1 MQEFDIIKRYTF
13 LINNIL
19 VKCAKA
25 CRFPL
30 PDCGFSV
37 DMPKDKRNGDF
48 STNIALVLAK
58 FLKRSP
64 VSIAEDLLPKLK
76 VLVERGGIDG
86 IQDIVDIK
94 IAGAGFINFYLYN
107 GFLSQVIESIEAAG
121 SKYGESNIGLG
132 KKIMVEYVS
141 ANPTG
146 PMHMGNARGGALGD
160 SLINLLRCCGFSVT
174 GEFYLNDAG
183 NQIEKFTS
191 SLVARYMQSFGEYPF
206 PEDGYQGSDVIQI
219 AEEFKKIFGN
229 KYGSEDSKELRD
241 HLTQFGLNAN
251 ITEIKRV
258 LEKYRIVHDS
268 WFSESVLHKNGEI
281 KNTIKMLEEKGVTY
295 KSDDGAVFIKC
306 SDKDEVL
313 VRSNGIPTYFAADI
327 AYHYNKFVHRGFDLS
342 INIWGADHHG
352 HIARLKE
359 ALSFLGINP
368 DRLVVITMQLVRLV
382 KSGEPVRMS
391 KRTGNSITLADLID
405 EIGVDAARFFFN
417 MRQANSHF
425 DFDLELAVENSS
437 NNPVYYVQYAYARIC
452 SIIRQL
458 KKDGLDHVSVYNA
471 SLLLLNSKEE
481 EAILHKLA
489 VFPSEVENAAKNFEV
504 HGLVRYLIELAN
516 CFHAFYNAH
525 RVIVDDYELK
535 LGRYK
540 LIYSVKVVIE
550 KVLNILKVN
559 APEVM

>member
-1 MQEFDIIKRYTF
+1 MQEFDIVKKYTA
-13 LINNIL
+13 LINSML

-30 PDCGFSV
+30 PECGFSV
-37 DMPKDKRNGDF
+37 DMPKDKKNGDF

-58 FLKRSP
+58 FLKRKP
-64 VSIAEDLLPKLK
+64 MDIAEELLPKLK
-76 VLVERGGIDG
+76 LVAERAADPAHK
-86 IQDIVDIK
+86 DIVDIK
-94 IAGAGFINFYLYN
+94 IAGAGFINFYLYD
-107 GFLSQVIESIEAAG
+107 GFLSQVIEVIEKAG
-121 SKYGESNIGLG
+121 DRYGESEIGRG
-132 KKIMVEYVS
+132 KTIMVEYVS

-174 GEFYLNDAG
+174 GEFYLNDFG
-183 NQIEKFTS
+183 NQIEKFTN
-191 SLVARYMQSFGEYPF
+191 SLVARYMQSFGDYPF
-206 PEDGYQGSDVIQI
+206 PEDGYHGSDVTQI
-219 AEEFKKIFGN
+219 AGEFKKIFGN
-229 KYGSEDSKELRD
+229 KYEAKESKELRE
-241 HLTQFGLNAN
+241 HITEFGLKSNVD
-251 ITEIKRV
+251 EIKRV
-258 LEKYRIVHDS
+258 LNEYRVVHDS
-268 WFSESVLHKNGEI
+268 WFSESTLHNDGEVGRII
-281 KNTIKMLEEKGVTY
+281 KILLEKGAAY
-295 KSDDGAVFIKC
+295 IGDDGAVFIKC

-327 AYHYNKFVHRGFDLS
+327 AYHYDKLVKRNFDLA
-342 INIWGADHHG
+342 INIWGADHHA
-352 HIARLKE
+352 HIARLKD
-359 ALSFLGINP
+359 ALAVLGVNP

-382 KSGEPVRMS
+382 KSGEQVRMS

-405 EIGVDAARFFFN
+405 EIGVNAARFFFN

-425 DFDLELAVENSS
+425 DFDLELAVEESS

-458 KKDGLDHVSVYNA
+458 KSEGLEHVSVYNA
-471 SLLLLNSKEE
+471 SLLQLNSKEE

-489 VFPSEVENAAKNFEV
+489 VFPSEIENAAKNFEV

-516 CFHAFYNAH
+516 CFHTFYNAH
-525 RVIVDDYELK
+525 RVMVDDYELK

-540 LIYSVKVVIE
+540 LICSVKIVIE
-550 KVLNILKVN
+550 KILNILKVD